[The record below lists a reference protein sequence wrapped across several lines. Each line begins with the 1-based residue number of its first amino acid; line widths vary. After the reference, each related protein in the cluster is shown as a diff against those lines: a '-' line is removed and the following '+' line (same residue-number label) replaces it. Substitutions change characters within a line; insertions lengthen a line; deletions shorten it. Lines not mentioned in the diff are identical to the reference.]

1 MDCRWRSSSRR
12 RVAATCQLWAC
23 WPGSTTGW
31 PLLTGGARDLPERQ
45 QTLRATIAWSYDILP
60 PAEQAIFR
68 RLAVFPG
75 GCTLDAAEFVLG
87 DPAMTP
93 AIDDVLGGLSALV
106 DNSLLYVTIDPDGT
120 ARYRTLDTVREFAV
134 EMLAVAER
142 EQALERLGAWYLRF
156 ATMAHDEMFGPR
168 QGEWLRR
175 IDLEMDNIRGALA
188 WATDGS
194 GQFDRCRHRRLAR
207 PLLVSCRTC
216 ERGAGVVRSR
226 RRLGNLPIG
235 SRAHAPHRRT
245 RVDGVGTWR
254 LRGCATF
261 RG

>member
-1 MDCRWRSSSRR
+1 MDCRWRLSSRR
-12 RVAATCQLWAC
+12 RVAVTCQLLGLLARLDHRLA
-23 WPGSTTGW
+23 
-31 PLLTGGARDLPERQ
+31 LLTGGARDLPERQ

-87 DPAMTP
+87 DPALNP
-93 AIDDVLGGLSALV
+93 AIDDVLSGLSALV

-134 EMLAVAER
+134 EMLADAER
-142 EQALERLGAWYLRF
+142 EQALERLGAWYLRL

-175 IDLEMDNIRGALA
+175 IDLEMDNIRGVLA

-194 GQFDRCRHRRLAR
+194 GNSIGAGIAGWLARYWFLSGHASEGLAWFDRIVASGMYL
-207 PLLVSCRTC
+207 SDC
-216 ERGAGVVRSR
+216 ERMLLFGARGLLEWVRGDYESAQR
-226 RRLGNLPIG
+226 
-235 SRAHAPHRRT
+235 S
-245 RVDGVGTWR
+245 VE
-254 LRGCATF
+254 
-261 RG
+261 